1 MVSVEYSEAAVEVLG
16 ILEYLEDIDKN
27 KIPNEIIEFLENNK
41 SNTYNPEINY
51 GDEIENLNLK
61 QKTRQIL
68 AGIYIDYLSSE
79 EEKKEYIN
87 KLKQNEIKNQEILK
101 EKYNID
107 DIFKKNEISKEQV
120 VELTIVKEEKWFIK
134 IINRIKEI
142 FKLNK

>member
-51 GDEIENLNLK
+51 WDEIENLNLK

-101 EKYNID
+101 EKYNVD

-120 VELTIVKEEKWFIK
+120 VELTIVKEEKWFVK
-134 IINRIKEI
+134 IINKIKEI
-142 FKLNK
+142 FKIK

>member
-51 GDEIENLNLK
+51 WDEIENLNLK

>member
-16 ILEYLEDIDKN
+16 ILEYLQDIDRN
-27 KIPNEIIEFLENNK
+27 KIPKEIIEFLEKNK
-41 SNTYNPEINY
+41 SNTYNPQINY
-51 GDEIENLNLK
+51 WDDVENLNLK

-79 EEKKEYIN
+79 DEKNEYIN

-101 EKYNID
+101 EKYNVD
-107 DIFKKNEISKEQV
+107 DIFKKKEITKEEV
-120 VELTIVKEEKWFIK
+120 IELTIVKEEKWFIK

-142 FKLNK
+142 FKIK

>member
-16 ILEYLEDIDKN
+16 ILEYLEEIDKN
-27 KIPNEIIEFLENNK
+27 KIPKEIIEFLERNK

-51 GDEIENLNLK
+51 WDNVENLNLK

-79 EEKKEYIN
+79 DEKKEYIN

-101 EKYNID
+101 EKYNVD
-107 DIFKKNEISKEQV
+107 DIFKKKEIVKNQS
-120 VELTIVKEEKWFIK
+120 VELTVLKEEKWFVK
-134 IINRIKEI
+134 IINKIKEI
-142 FKLNK
+142 FKIGR